1 MRPSLN
7 LPRVGAP
14 DASFRLQA
22 EATQEYFGVTLKKT
36 LLDAIKERPLL
47 GDGAMGTQLMIA
59 GLEQG
64 NSGELWNLTH
74 PERVVAIQRRYVD
87 AGSECL
93 LTNTFGGSRIMLNR
107 HSHADDVAA
116 INAAGVAI
124 AREAFG
130 GRTGYVIGDIGPFGG
145 LMEPYGEFT
154 EAQVL
159 DAFREQAK
167 ALVDGGADAIIIE
180 TQTSLEELRLGL
192 MAAREA
198 GAPCVI
204 GSMAYD
210 VTLDGSTFRTMMGVD
225 PERAAEFM
233 QAHGTDIVAL
243 NCGTGMDMERALQ
256 AVLRYLQITELPI
269 MAQPNAGQPK
279 LVDMKVV
286 YDETP
291 AQMVTGVVPL
301 LKAGASI
308 IGGCCGST
316 PDHIRAFR
324 EAMDRFWRD
333 AVGEFEGQSP
343 SDYKVS

>member
-1 MRPSLN
+1 M
-7 LPRVGAP
+7 
-14 DASFRLQA
+14 
-22 EATQEYFGVTLKKT
+22 KKA
-36 LLDAIKERPLL
+36 LLDAIRERPLL

-64 NSGELWNLTH
+64 TCGEAWNLTH
-74 PERVVAIQRRYVD
+74 PERVLAIQRRYVE
-87 AGSECL
+87 AGSDCL

-116 INAAGVAI
+116 VNTAGVEL
-124 AREAFG
+124 ARQAFV
-130 GRTGYVIGDIGPFGG
+130 GRDGYVIGDIGPFGG
-145 LMEPYGEFT
+145 LMEPYGEFSA
-154 EAQVL
+154 AQVL

-167 ALVDGGADAIIIE
+167 ALVDAGADALIIE
-180 TQTSLEELRLGL
+180 TQTSLEELGLGL
-192 MAAREA
+192 TAAREA
-198 GAPCVI
+198 GAACVI

-233 QAHGTDIVAL
+233 QEHGAHIVAL
-243 NCGTGMDMERALQ
+243 NCGTGMDMERARH
-256 AVLRYLQITELPI
+256 AVMRYVQVTDLPI
-269 MAQPNAGQPK
+269 MVQPNAGQPK

-291 AQMVTGVVPL
+291 EQMVTGVVPL
-301 LKAGASI
+301 LEAGARI

-324 EAMDRFWRD
+324 QAMDQFHM
-333 AVGEFEGQSP
+333 AKSL
-343 SDYKVS
+343 

>member
-1 MRPSLN
+1 M
-7 LPRVGAP
+7 
-14 DASFRLQA
+14 
-22 EATQEYFGVTLKKT
+22 KKT

-64 NSGELWNLTH
+64 NCGETWNLIH
-74 PERVVAIQRRYVD
+74 PERVLAIQRRYVE
-87 AGSECL
+87 AGSDCL

-107 HSHADDVAA
+107 HSHADDVVAV
-116 INAAGVAI
+116 NTAGVEL
-124 AREAFG
+124 AREAFAG
-130 GRTGYVIGDIGPFGG
+130 HAGYVIGDIGPFGG

-154 EAQVL
+154 EKQVL

-167 ALVDGGADAIIIE
+167 ALVNAGADAIIIE
-180 TQTSLEELRLGL
+180 TQTSLEELGLGL
-192 MAAREA
+192 NAAREA
-198 GAPCVI
+198 GAACVI

-233 QAHGTDIVAL
+233 QEHGADIVAL
-243 NCGTGMDMERALQ
+243 NCGTGMDMERAGH
-256 AVLRYLQITELPI
+256 AVMRYVRVTDLPI
-269 MAQPNAGQPK
+269 MVQPNAGQPK

-291 AQMVTGVVPL
+291 EQMVTGVVPL
-301 LKAGASI
+301 LEAGARI

-316 PDHIRAFR
+316 PNHIRAFR
-324 EAMDRFWRD
+324 QAMDQFRMARRLRP
-333 AVGEFEGQSP
+333 ARG
-343 SDYKVS
+343 